1 MAAKA
6 KSYKPGEIIVMQG
19 ESVPFF
25 LYLAKGSVEILSAA
39 QEYSGLNSKIILE
52 HSNRVNLISEASFIL
67 GISGKTV
74 RAVDACD
81 VQMFQAPEGFSRFV
95 KEEPGTAVT
104 LLAHLFRRVEMA
116 NADLGKLLKL
126 YQNIC
131 VVGDN
136 LSIMSKEVSAG
147 ELPERISSRADIL
160 NETFRKSGGALPKQF
175 DPQFLLTDRSVSLK
189 KKYQLPGDPLESV
202 LEKSL
207 YDFFKRFARVDRNI
221 SAHLAKA
228 DPEIAAYM
236 FERVSL
242 YLSKIFDKVSLLY
255 ESINDEMDMLYGAE
269 DSWSRFLGDYGA
281 FADWERSGKLA
292 PDFPKNF
299 TALSSK
305 IYSMYGV
312 FSGKDITSKFP
323 GFGMLR
329 AFLQKSNA
337 PKAPAASGS
346 GASTMRPDSPAAD
359 SNIVRLYANSLQQ
372 IFSYAVAPND
382 FCAQMTKLINEFMK
396 YDNPFAPDDD
406 QRKTRRQITK
416 LYWQLYS
423 QVYIRSLS
431 EKNIPAPA
439 RLLLMFGF
447 LDERLVDPDQL
458 EPLHRLAQMNQPT
471 EYPIF
476 YEGEFLQKIYSAE
489 EPPSLNEVG
498 LTYEKQL
505 REESKSS
512 APEQT
517 DIDDPLKKVDYE
529 IQNRLQSTVGICSGS
544 RSTAFPILT
553 SNFIKGNPEAFLS
566 SKKKVQETLKE
577 LLSYDYSAFYRET
590 VTKLNE
596 PVIMEEEILPYI
608 VLLPSFGTKT
618 MMWQEIV
625 GTNKRSRA
633 RIMVPIF
640 FMGDLRRSLAHS
652 IASFRWEINRS
663 LQGAMWADP
672 VEGGLT
678 GAYYDYVQFF
688 RKNSK
693 LSTEAKEK
701 LHERIKGVRNNMKE
715 LFCEDYIVWQLFER
729 EGTMKLNGVVRDIF
743 YRFIPFK
750 KEIRDNLETMP
761 AFVELA
767 QKFKNVRARKYREYD
782 NKFKKYRDAEGN
794 LPEMMQKFMDY
805 LRL

>member
-1 MAAKA
+1 MAAKS

-19 ESVPFF
+19 EAFPHI
-25 LYLAKGSVEILSAA
+25 LYLAKGSVEILSAS
-39 QEYSGLNSKIILE
+39 QEYSGLNNKIILE
-52 HSNRVNLISEASFIL
+52 HSNRVNLISEASFIP
-67 GISGKTV
+67 GIDGKTV

-81 VQMFQAPEGFSRFV
+81 VQLFPLPSGFAQFV
-95 KEEPGTAVT
+95 KDEPGTAVT

-116 NADLGKLLKL
+116 NADLVKILRL

-136 LSIMSKEVSAG
+136 LSIISKEVSAG
-147 ELPERISSRADIL
+147 ELPERIASRADL
-160 NETFRKSGGALPKQF
+160 LHETFKKSGGTVPKQF
-175 DPQFLLTDRSVSLK
+175 DPQFLLTDRSVTLK
-189 KKYQLPGDPLESV
+189 KKYQIPGEPVESV
-202 LEKSL
+202 LDKEL
-207 YDFFKRFARVDRNI
+207 YEFFKRFARVDRNI

-228 DPEIAAYM
+228 DPEIAVYIHT
-236 FERVSL
+236 RVSL
-242 YLSKIFDKVSLLY
+242 YLSKIYNKVSTLY
-255 ESINDEMDMLYGAE
+255 ESINDEMDILYGAE
-269 DSWSRFLGDYGA
+269 DSWSRFLGDYSA
-281 FADWERSGKLA
+281 FSDWERSGKLV
-292 PDFPKNF
+292 PDFAKNF

-305 IYSMYGV
+305 IYSMYGA
-312 FSGKDITSKFP
+312 FAGKDISSKFP
-323 GFGMLR
+323 GFEMLKK
-329 AFLQKSNA
+329 FLMKASA
-337 PKAPAASGS
+337 PKPAVQRGAGAPAVC
-346 GASTMRPDSPAAD
+346 STPSSD
-359 SNIVRLYANSLQQ
+359 NICRLYENSLQQ

-382 FCAQMTKLINEFMK
+382 FCTQFTKLINEFMK
-396 YDNPFAPDDD
+396 YENPFAPDDD

-423 QVYIRSLS
+423 QVHIRSLS

-439 RLLLMFGF
+439 KLLLMFGF

-458 EPLHRLAQMNQPT
+458 EPLHMLAQANQPT
-471 EYPIF
+471 DYPIL

-505 REESKSS
+505 REENNKASS
-512 APEQT
+512 AEQT
-517 DIDDPLKKVDYE
+517 DVNDPLKKVDYE

-553 SNFIKGNPEAFLS
+553 SNFIKGNPESFFS

-596 PVIMEEEILPYI
+596 PIIMEEEVVPYI

-688 RKNSK
+688 RKNSR

-715 LFCEDYIVWQLFER
+715 LFCEDYIVWLLFER
-729 EGTMKLNGVVRDIF
+729 EGTMKLNSVVRDIF
-743 YRFIPFK
+743 YRYIPFK
-750 KEIRDNLETMP
+750 KDIRDTLETMP

-767 QKFKNVRARKYREYD
+767 QKFKNVRTRKFREYD
-782 NKFKKYRDAEGN
+782 NKFKKYRDPNGN
-794 LPEMMQKFMDY
+794 LPELMQKFMDY